1 MNEQIYNKYSQNQ
14 SMYLSV
20 DEILNDFSMIKPTFN
35 PILDICIIKTLGNYI
50 YNITNFKKWEI
61 CPNLINEI
69 INIKDNKSMQYN
81 LPNNSTD
88 IFYNINN
95 QDIIDI
101 ITKASSK
108 YEQPIYTIN
117 KVYYFVSDYIK
128 EHLDI
133 KNSDDIDKYFT
144 IKAKYNE
151 YLDIIKLNYTDTWN
165 EIDIIYEKISNILF
179 ENFTELENDLNFEKT
194 INIIDSIGI
203 EANKKIQHLINST
216 ALLIKDNI
224 ISPQLKLDFDKNID
238 QIYEQ
243 IISSKKF
250 DKLIHDVI
258 VDMYGVEKSIHRMSL
273 TLEHC
278 SHVVN
283 TLLDKP
289 FMNEMDFDTSINK
302 KECSLKPIF
311 TKNIKY

>member
-14 SMYLSV
+14 SIYLSF

-35 PILDICIIKTLGNYI
+35 PILDICIIKTFGNYI
-50 YNITNFKKWEI
+50 YNITNYKKWEI

-69 INIKDNKSMQYN
+69 INIKNNKSMQYN
-81 LPNNSTD
+81 LPNDSTN
-88 IFYNINN
+88 IFYNIKN

-108 YEQPIYTIN
+108 HEQPIYTIN
-117 KVYYFVSDYIK
+117 KVYYFVSNYIK
-128 EHLDI
+128 EHLDM
-133 KNSDDIDKYFT
+133 KNSDNINKYFT
-144 IKAKYNE
+144 IKAKYNKC
-151 YLDIIKLNYTDTWN
+151 LDMIKLNYTDTWN

-179 ENFTELENDLNFEKT
+179 ENFTELENDFNFEKT

-203 EANKKIQHLINST
+203 EANKKIQQLINST

-224 ISPQLKLDFDKNID
+224 ISPQLKLDFDKNMD

-243 IISSKKF
+243 VISSKKF

-258 VDMYGVEKSIHRMSL
+258 VDMYGVEKTIHRMSF

-289 FMNEMDFDTSINK
+289 FMNEMEFDI
-302 KECSLKPIF
+302 C
-311 TKNIKY
+311 